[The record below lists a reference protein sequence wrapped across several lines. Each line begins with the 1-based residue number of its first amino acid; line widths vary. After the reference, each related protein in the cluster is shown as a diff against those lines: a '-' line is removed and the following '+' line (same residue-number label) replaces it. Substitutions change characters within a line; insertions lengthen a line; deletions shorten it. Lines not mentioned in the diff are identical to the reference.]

1 MAGVYITRLLE
12 RGVPSTFAN
21 IKALYCDPVKR
32 VVIPELVH
40 KLLESKEVEST
51 QTNGDIPESIQWCL
65 YFLAQHYDHHRTRDS
80 QKALEYIN
88 RAIESCPTVEA
99 QMTLARIYKHMGDL
113 QKAVGIMNEARET
126 DLKDRFINS
135 KCAKYQLRSNCS
147 DEALTTM
154 SLFTR
159 VR

>member
-1 MAGVYITRLLE
+1 MV
-12 RGVPSTFAN
+12 F
-21 IKALYCDPVKR
+21 
-32 VVIPELVH
+32 PELVH
-40 KLLESKEVEST
+40 KLLESKEAEST
-51 QTNGDIPESIQWCL
+51 QASGDVPESVQWCL

-88 RAIESCPTVEA
+88 RAMESFPTVEA

-113 QKAVGIMNEARET
+113 QKAVGIMNNARET

-135 KCAKYQLRSNCS
+135 KCAKYQLRNNCS
-147 DEALTTM
+147 DEALKTM
-154 SLFTR
+154 GLFTR

>member
-1 MAGVYITRLLE
+1 ME

-32 VVIPELVH
+32 VVVPELVH
-40 KLLESKEVEST
+40 KLLESTEAESA
-51 QTNGDIPESIQWCL
+51 QTNGDAPEPIQWCL

-99 QMTLARIYKHMGDL
+99 QMTLARIHKHMGDL
-113 QKAVGIMNEARET
+113 QKAVEIMNKARET

-135 KCAKYQLRSNCS
+135 KCAKYQLRINYS
-147 DEALTTM
+147 DEALKTM
-154 SLFTR
+154 GLFTR